1 MKRELHKLKIIIA
14 GFVLVFLY
22 SCHSVDEYANDP
34 YGNFDALW
42 SILDERYCF
51 FEYKDIDWNQ
61 IREKYRSRIGRT
73 CKSFYTVQYFPLL
86 EMV

>member
-51 FEYKDIDWNQ
+51 LNIKILTG
-61 IREKYRSRIGRT
+61 IRYVRN
-73 CKSFYTVQYFPLL
+73 TVP
-86 EMV
+86 E